1 MISDLHLNC
10 FHTCK
15 LDGGKD
21 FIISRV
27 PFPSDSQQKQWLG
40 QGFYLW
46 TDSDFFAH
54 EWGRDHYQSSYA
66 INQFEVRVPRDLF
79 WDLVGNVQHQ
89 IEFVNF
95 KDQFYCLLDEIVER
109 ATPAKRQQT
118 QQQIQRLK
126 QQEIK
131 VSTLFWVLRHLRK
144 LAYKVVKASDI
155 KSKKT
160 ESIEFIGGKGGE
172 CIFLPT
178 RQQIVVYPESKYM
191 IHHIDW
197 VHP

>member
-1 MISDLHLNC
+1 LVLDLHLNC
-10 FHTCK
+10 FHTCQFK
-15 LDGGKD
+15 GGKE
-21 FIISRV
+21 FIISRA
-27 PFPSDSQQKQWLG
+27 PFQSNPSEKQWLG

-54 EWGRDHYQSSYA
+54 DWGNDHYQSQYA
-66 INQFEVRVPRDLF
+66 INQFEVRVPKAVF

-89 IEFVNF
+89 IEFIEF
-95 KDQFYCLLDEIVER
+95 KDQFHCLLDEIVEQ

-118 QQQIQRLK
+118 QQKIQRLK

-131 VSTLFWVLRHLRK
+131 VSTLFWVLRNLRK

-160 ESIEFIGGKGGE
+160 ESIEFIAGKGGE
-172 CIFLPT
+172 CLFLPT
-178 RQQIVVYPESKYM
+178 RQQIVVYPESKSM